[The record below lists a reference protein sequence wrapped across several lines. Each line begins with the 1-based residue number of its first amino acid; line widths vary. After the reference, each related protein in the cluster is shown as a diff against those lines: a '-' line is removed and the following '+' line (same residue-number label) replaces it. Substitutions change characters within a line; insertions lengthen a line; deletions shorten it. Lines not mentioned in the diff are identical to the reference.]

1 MIDITPYRISNHQN
15 LQLKDFSTDV
25 SEQYNWNKKGARDHL
40 QKMNDKLFDYQ
51 RRIFVGKKHKVL
63 IVLQGMD
70 TSGKNGVIRN
80 VFRGL
85 NPQTIKVASF
95 EKPTAIEL
103 RHDYL
108 WRVHQKVPAEGEIV
122 VFDRSHYEDI
132 LAVRVNHLKPVAIWE
147 KRYQHIN
154 GFEKM
159 LVDEGTTIIK
169 IFLHISKEAQKER
182 LQSRLDDPEKQWKFD
197 ESDLVARSRWN
208 QYMKAYEDV
217 FAKTDQPHAPW
228 FIVPSDRKWM
238 RDLIFAEILYQTFSH
253 MHLRLPRINYDPKS
267 VVID

>member
-1 MIDITPYRISNHQN
+1 MIDINLYRISKQ
-15 LQLKDFSTDV
+15 QDISLKDFSTDV
-25 SEQYNWNKKGARDHL
+25 SQKYEWNKKSARDHL
-40 QKMNDKLFDYQ
+40 QKINEKLFEYQ

-85 NPQTIKVASF
+85 NSQTIQVASF

-108 WRVHQKVPAEGEIV
+108 WRVHQRVPADGEIV

-132 LAVRVNHLKPVAIWE
+132 LAVRVNQLKPMSIWE

-154 GFEKM
+154 DFEKM

-169 IFLHISKEAQKER
+169 VFLHISKNAQKER

-197 ESDLVARSRWN
+197 ESDLIARSRWN
-208 QYMKAYEDV
+208 DYMKAYEDV
-217 FAKTDQPHAPW
+217 FAQTDQPCAPW

-238 RDLIFAEILYQTFSH
+238 RDLIFAEILYQTFSR
-253 MHLRLPRINYDPKS
+253 MHLRLPDLNYNPEK